1 MARTALPQLTIT
13 RATNSRPTKPRSSKA
28 ATAPTRASKTAPVPT
43 RRGGQDS
50 LLLASTAQLR
60 GGEQATQQDAQR
72 RARRRRQAVRQ
83 LRQVEAV
90 IGRVRLPEAAQLRL
104 HWPKA
109 VGLTYWSPSRVA
121 SALLLVAVV
130 AAISWVHS
138 DSQWFIYRENV
149 TFKGMTYV
157 NADDLYAQ
165 SGLDS
170 WNIFWLSPN
179 AIRARL
185 AALPTVA
192 DAQVRVQLP
201 NQVVVDVQEEQPV
214 ALWVTQEGN
223 FWLLPDG
230 TALPEPAP
238 GKEGLLQIIDP
249 QRDAQAWG
257 DATGAAIDVGVL
269 QSAQTLLTYMPAV
282 DQIYFNQGVGLNF
295 HLPDSGAWV
304 YWGDGLKM
312 DQKYTSIVAIQRQL
326 RTAGTQPKIIDVRF
340 EKPILK

>member
-1 MARTALPQLTIT
+1 MRLRWPTAVSLT
-13 RATNSRPTKPRSSKA
+13 
-28 ATAPTRASKTAPVPT
+28 
-43 RRGGQDS
+43 Q
-50 LLLASTAQLR
+50 
-60 GGEQATQQDAQR
+60 
-72 RARRRRQAVRQ
+72 
-83 LRQVEAV
+83 
-90 IGRVRLPEAAQLRL
+90 
-104 HWPKA
+104 
-109 VGLTYWSPSRVA
+109 WSPSRVA
-121 SALLLVAVV
+121 SALLLVIVI

-138 DSQWFIYRENV
+138 ASQWFVYRENV
-149 TFKGMTYV
+149 TFKGVTYI

-165 SGLDS
+165 SGMDS

-179 AIRARL
+179 TIRERL

-192 DAQVRVQLP
+192 DAQVHVQLR
-201 NQVVVDVQEEQPV
+201 NQIVVDVQEEQPV
-214 ALWVTQEGN
+214 ALWVTQGGN

-230 TALPEPAP
+230 TALPEPTP

-257 DATGAAIDVGVL
+257 NTTGAAIDVDVL
-269 QSAQTLLTYMPAV
+269 QSAQTLLTYMPTV
-282 DQIYFNQGVGLNF
+282 NQIYFNKGVGLNF

-312 DQKYTSIVAIQRQL
+312 DQKYTNILAIQRQL

>member
-1 MARTALPQLTIT
+1 MARTALPQPTIT
-13 RATNSRPTKPRSSKA
+13 RASNPRPTKPRPSKA
-28 ATAPTRASKTAPVPT
+28 ATAPTRAGKASTVPA

-60 GGEQATQQDAQR
+60 GGEQSTQQDVQR

-230 TALPEPAP
+230 TALPEPTP

-282 DQIYFNQGVGLNF
+282 DQIYFNKGVGLNF

-312 DQKYTSIVAIQRQL
+312 DQKYTNIVAIQRQL